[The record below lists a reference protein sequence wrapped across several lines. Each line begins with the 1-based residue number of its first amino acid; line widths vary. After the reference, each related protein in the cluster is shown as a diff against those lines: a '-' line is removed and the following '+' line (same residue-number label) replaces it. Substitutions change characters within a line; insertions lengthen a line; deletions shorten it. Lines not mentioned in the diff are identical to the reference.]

1 MKESTMAEGSK
12 AREMLNYTFLT
23 AMVDDGIID
32 ENELLYIKNLAL
44 ADGILDEAEKKAMKR
59 IISLVDENNLSDT
72 ARKEFA
78 RFREHYKL

>member
-1 MKESTMAEGSK
+1 MADGSK
-12 AREMLNYTFLT
+12 AREMLNYAFLT

-78 RFREHYKL
+78 RFREQYKL

>member
-1 MKESTMAEGSK
+1 MAEGSK
-12 AREMLNYTFLT
+12 AREMLNYAFLT

-44 ADGILDEAEKKAMKR
+44 ADGILDEAEKKAMTR

-78 RFREHYKL
+78 RFREQYKL